1 MSKSQLEAILDVQIA
16 LADLP
21 VPEREYRFHPTRRWR
36 LDFAFPERHIAAEV
50 DGGTWMQTTRGRSAG
65 HAHPARM
72 KADNEKRNAA
82 RAMGWRVFQFT
93 GQQVEQGEALEVLR
107 CVLVGNG
114 GEGET

>member
-1 MSKSQLEAILDVQIA
+1 MSKSQLEAILDAQIA

-21 VPEREYRFHPTRRWR
+21 APEREYRFCDRRWR
-36 LDFAFPERHIAAEV
+36 LDFSWPERHIAAEV

-65 HAHPARM
+65 YAHPARM

-107 CVLVGNG
+107 CVLG
-114 GEGET
+114 GTP